1 MLGHVHPRNGYA
13 EVRSHFGPSLCI
25 PNQSLQFYFD
35 MALEK
40 LVTLEAVFNKA
51 DTPAPLK
58 YWLQTTLEITRISD
72 LVDYVEKGEYAKE
85 WRDLVIGAFPVRPEQ
100 AAQDAVPAA
109 GDTAA
114 IPAVPAVEGFSEGKQ
129 RILVSR
135 MRTAY
140 KVALGVEQEEAED
153 NKAAKQVAYQTD
165 LELPL
170 DPETRKR
177 LKAAWSSIH
186 PWQPVPSMKAGPT
199 FRNRVVR

>member
-1 MLGHVHPRNGYA
+1 
-13 EVRSHFGPSLCI
+13 
-25 PNQSLQFYFD
+25 

-40 LVTLEAVFNKA
+40 LVTLEEVFNKA
-51 DTPAPLK
+51 DTPTLLK
-58 YWLQTTLEITRISD
+58 DWLQTTLEITRISD
-72 LVDYVEKGEYAKE
+72 LVDYVDKDEYANE

-100 AAQDAVPAA
+100 EAQDAIPAA
-109 GDTAA
+109 GDTPAT
-114 IPAVPAVEGFSEGKQ
+114 PAVPAVEGFSVGKQ

-135 MRTAY
+135 MRTTY

-153 NKAAKQVAYQTD
+153 KKAAKQVAYQTD

-177 LKAAWSSIH
+177 LKAAWSATH
-186 PWQPVPSMKAGPT
+186 PWQPVPSMKAGPK